1 MYAIEVDHVSR
12 IYQKY
17 SSRHRFQTFKSALIR
32 GDLFKAIKPDELV
45 TALDK
50 VNIKV
55 EKGQT
60 FGIIGENGSG
70 KSTLLKLVA
79 GIAKPTTGRVAV
91 NGKVSALIELGAGFH
106 PEITGRENIFINGIM
121 LGLSKKEINEKFDD
135 IVRFAELEEFID
147 APVKTYS
154 SGMYMRLGFSVAIN
168 VNPEILLIDEVL
180 AVGDASFIPKCLD
193 RIDDFRRRKKTILFV
208 SHDLATVEKICDRV
222 AWMKNG
228 RVITIGEP
236 KRIVDAYLQDVTNRQ
251 EKAFEKR
258 HQEPPTAQI
267 PEEERRENRWGKR
280 EVEIVKVTL
289 RNVAGQEKHV
299 FAPEEGMIIEMDV
312 VSYSP
317 IKDFVFGVGVFNSMG
332 VSCYGTNTQLEDFEP
347 VLIEGENKVACRIE
361 RLNLING
368 TYYLDLAVHKR
379 DGYPFDY
386 HRNLYSFLVSSQLK
400 DVGIARLDHRWAF
413 SPNVRIKP
421 PQAG

>member
-1 MYAIEVDHVSR
+1 MFAIEIDNVSR

-17 SSRHRFQTFKSALIR
+17 SSRHRFQTFKSALVR

-45 TALDK
+45 TALDG
-50 VNIKV
+50 VSFKV

-79 GIAKPTTGRVAV
+79 GIAKPTAGRVAV

-236 KRIVDAYLQDVTNRQ
+236 KRIVDAYLQDVTNKQ

-289 RNVAGQEKHV
+289 RNLAGQEKHV
-299 FAPEEGMIIEMDV
+299 FSPEEGMVIEMEV
-312 VSYSP
+312 VAYSP

-413 SPNVRIKP
+413 SPNIRIKP